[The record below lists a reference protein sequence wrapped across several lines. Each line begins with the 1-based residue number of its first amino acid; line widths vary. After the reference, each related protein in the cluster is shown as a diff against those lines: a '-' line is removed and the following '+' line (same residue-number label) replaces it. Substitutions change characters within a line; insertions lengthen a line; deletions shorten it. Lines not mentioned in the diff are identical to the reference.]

1 MSAPRIV
8 VELSESDL
16 EQLAERVA
24 ELMAESAVPASVP
37 GANRFLTPAEAADYL
52 RCSRQRIYDLCSMGA
67 LSRFRDGSRV
77 LVAREEIDAYL
88 RRKATS
94 AS

>member
-1 MSAPRIV
+1 MAVGRKP
-8 VELSESDL
+8 ESEIS
-16 EQLAERVA
+16 
-24 ELMAESAVPASVP
+24 PA
-37 GANRFLTPAEAADYL
+37 RFLTPAEAAEYL

-77 LVAREEIDAYL
+77 LVAREEIDSYL
-88 RRKATS
+88 RRKATV